1 MTGMNYIKLNQQIV
15 AAWMKSDNG
24 VHMGKL
30 QQSDECEKLVFA
42 MNKSSVLYLI
52 PKSFCPF
59 DYDQLS
65 GVFKKCDPN
74 PLIDRFVRE
83 EKETGTVTG
92 IMAKQETRD
101 LMQIKGDTVTVW
113 VDKKLTELFD
123 RKAEY
128 RLGRGDKSP
137 LTVYE
142 NGQLVGIVCPVKQL
156 S

>member
-1 MTGMNYIKLNQQIV
+1 MNYIKLNQQIV

-30 QQSDECEKLVFA
+30 QQPEECEKLVFTVNNGA
-42 MNKSSVLYLI
+42 VLYII
-52 PKSFCPF
+52 PQLLCPF

-65 GVFKKCDPN
+65 CVFKGFVPV
-74 PLIDRFVRE
+74 PIIDRMVGG

-92 IMAKQETRD
+92 ITMKQGTKT

>member
-1 MTGMNYIKLNQQIV
+1 MNYIKLNQQIV
-15 AAWMKSDNG
+15 AAWMKQDDS

-42 MNKSSVLYLI
+42 MNHSSVLYI
-52 PKSFCPF
+52 VPEYFCPF

-65 GVFKKCDPN
+65 VVFKKCDPK
-74 PLIDRFVRE
+74 PIIDRMVRG

-92 IMAKQETRD
+92 ITMKQGTKT
-101 LMQIKGDTVTVW
+101 LMQIKGDTVTAW